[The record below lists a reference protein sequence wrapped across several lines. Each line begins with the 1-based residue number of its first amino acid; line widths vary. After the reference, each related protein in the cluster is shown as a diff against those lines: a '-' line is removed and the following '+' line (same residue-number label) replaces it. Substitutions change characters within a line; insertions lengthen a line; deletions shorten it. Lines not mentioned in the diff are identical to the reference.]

1 MYVSMHMCTHIYLVS
16 KEKAEKDVDIFCEK
30 IEQQFPEHNFW
41 IDLSVK

>member
-1 MYVSMHMCTHIYLVS
+1 MYVSMHMCTHIS
-16 KEKAEKDVDIFCEK
+16 SIERDVDIFCEK